1 MAKRDIATGKAPVFL
16 IHDRRGRPFT
26 LAALRKR
33 FDNLGFAWQIRDLRA
48 KAASD
53 SDSSLAAHTLRGHA
67 AATTTDGYIR
77 QRIGALATPVKRRIA
92 DKPS

>member
-1 MAKRDIATGKAPVFL
+1 MHLVHDAKGQ
-16 IHDRRGRPFT
+16 PFT

-33 FDNLGFAWQIRDLRA
+33 FDRLGLDWQIRDLRA

-53 SDSSLAAHTLRGHA
+53 SDDARAAQTLLGHA
-67 AATTTDGYIR
+67 AASTTDGYIR
-77 QRIGALATPVKRRIA
+77 QNAGARARPVNRRIT